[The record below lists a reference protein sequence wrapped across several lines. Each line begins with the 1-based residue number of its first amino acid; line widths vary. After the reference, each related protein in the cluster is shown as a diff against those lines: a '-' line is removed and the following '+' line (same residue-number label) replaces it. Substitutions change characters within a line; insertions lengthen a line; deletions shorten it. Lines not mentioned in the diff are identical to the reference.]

1 MLCDYR
7 LWRHQAAALGPNV
20 HYADT
25 TQDDDFGTMAKRA
38 LDNAPP
44 KFAIA
49 GLSMGGILAFEIWRQ
64 APERVTHMALLDTN
78 PHAETDERRSLR
90 LEQVAKAMAG
100 GLRELAVDSLK
111 PMYLA
116 TAHRDDEALLDLVL
130 DMAMSL
136 GPDAFERQSIA
147 LRNRLDSV
155 PTLETIDCPA
165 LVLCGDEDMLCPPKY
180 HTLMADRIPGARLK
194 IVDNCG
200 HISSLEQPDVVTRE
214 LQQLFTN

>member
-25 TQDDDFGTMAKRA
+25 TLDDDFETMAKRA

-90 LEQVAKAMAG
+90 LEQIAKAMAG

-180 HTLMADRIPGARLK
+180 HTLMADRIPGARLR

-200 HISSLEQPDVVTRE
+200 HISSLEQPEVVTRE
-214 LQQLFTN
+214 LQQLFAN